1 MLLQPMPAI
10 DRDSIIP
17 PRPKLWHPGV
27 LRLEFQSRDLFERV
41 FLGIPFDAE
50 VVDGLFV
57 EILEE
62 LGAE

>member
-10 DRDSIIP
+10 DRNSIIP
-17 PRPKLWHPGV
+17 PRPKLRHPRV

-57 EILEE
+57 EVLEE